1 LKQVTK
7 EEKDLLI
14 KHNILKMEMGKY
26 PDLSITSKR
35 KKHRKRYYVPD
46 YMVNVLMDKLKFSN
60 K

>member
-46 YMVNVLMDKLKFSN
+46 YMVDRLRTMSN

>member
-26 PDLSITSKR
+26 LDLIVTSKR

-46 YMVNVLMDKLKFSN
+46 FMVDRLRTMSN